1 MEDEKNGNAEKNTDD
16 DICQPKNMAWGR
28 FECSKCGHKWASAE
42 LDWPDTK
49 ASKFYFLLL
58 EEE

>member
-28 FECSKCGHKWASAE
+28 FECSKCDHKWASAE

-49 ASKFYFLLL
+49 ASKFYFYY
-58 EEE
+58 